1 MVLRLRPQF
10 TRAEY
15 DAGLRASLRGYFQW
29 AFKQLHPEVSLISG
43 YHLLA
48 LAEALTKCATGEI
61 KRLIINLPPRN
72 LKSEFAS
79 VVFPTWLLG
88 HNPSAKIINI
98 TYSEALTKDF
108 ARASK
113 ALMETQDYKRIFPRT
128 RINPRASADTD
139 FTLLRYRGRRFG
151 STVFGPITGFGGD
164 FIIID
169 DPLKPEDAKSDAM
182 RTRVNEWFESTAIS
196 RLDRKEAGCI
206 IVVMQRLHV
215 DDLTGRLL
223 EKGGWTHLNL
233 PAIATEHQVLDL
245 GDGDTWE
252 REIGSPLNA
261 AFESLETLQALRDT
275 MGEDFFH
282 AQYQQSPVIPG
293 GNIVKL
299 EWLQRYRAPFVAKN
313 YDEVVFSWDTAFG
326 TGDSNDWSV
335 GTVWVVRDKTYYL
348 GDVVR
353 GRFSGGDLVQA
364 IADLWEKY
372 PTDNRTIL
380 LEKVNGMELV
390 AEQVNQRIGVDVELV
405 PPVNNKVSR
414 LWASTPIFQRGAVHV
429 PDQADWLDVYLK
441 ELLAFPRGKHD
452 DQVDSTSQF
461 LSWITTRPDRSVRII
476 KW

>member
-1 MVLRLRPQF
+1 MDIDPRPRF
-10 TRAEY
+10 TRPEY
-15 DAGLRASLRGYFQW
+15 DAALRASLRGYFQW
-29 AFKQLHPEVSLISG
+29 AFKELHPEVGLVSG
-43 YHLLA
+43 PHLSA

-61 KRLIINLPPRN
+61 RRLIINLPPRN

-88 HNPSAKIINI
+88 REPSAKIINI

-113 ALMETQDYKRIFPRT
+113 ALMETTDYKRIFPRT

-139 FTLLRYRGRRFG
+139 FTLMKYRGRRFG

-169 DPLKPEDAKSDAM
+169 DPLKPEDARSEAM
-182 RTRVNEWFESTAIS
+182 RSRVNEWFESTAIS

-223 EKGGWTHLNL
+223 EKGGWTHINL
-233 PAIATEHQVLDL
+233 PAIATERQVLDL
-245 GDGDTWE
+245 GDGLTWT
-252 REIGSPLNA
+252 REIGAPLNP
-261 AFESLETLQALRDT
+261 AFENLATLAALRDT
-275 MGEDFFH
+275 MGEDFWH
-282 AQYQQSPVIPG
+282 AQYQQAPVIPG
-293 GNIVKL
+293 GNVIKL
-299 EWLQRYRAPFVAKN
+299 EWLRRYLAPFKAN
-313 YDEVVFSWDTAFG
+313 TNDEVVFSWDTAFG
-326 TGDSNDWSV
+326 TGDNNDWSV
-335 GTVWVVRDKTYYL
+335 GTVWVVRGKDYFL
-348 GDVVR
+348 GDVRR

-364 IADLWEKY
+364 IVDLWENY

-380 LEKVNGMELV
+380 LEKVNGVELV
-390 AEQVNQRIGVDVELV
+390 AEQVSQRIKANIELV
-405 PPVNNKVSR
+405 PPINNKVSR
-414 LWASTPIFQRGAVHV
+414 LWVTAPIFQRGSVHV
-429 PDQADWLDVYLK
+429 PDHADWLGEYIK
-441 ELLAFPRGKHD
+441 ELLAFPRGRHD

-461 LSWITTRPDRSVRII
+461 LSWITSRPDLSIRVI